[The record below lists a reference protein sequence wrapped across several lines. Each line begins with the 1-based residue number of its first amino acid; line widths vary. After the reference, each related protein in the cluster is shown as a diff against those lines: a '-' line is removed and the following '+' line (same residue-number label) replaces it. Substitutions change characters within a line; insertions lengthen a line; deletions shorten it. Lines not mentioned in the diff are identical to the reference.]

1 MKETITTGTTTLQD
15 LQKKEQSEGKSNTK
29 SNDVLPIVTTTTT
42 TYPPSSSSSSSSKP
56 VIIREDKIYRPSE
69 AADPQS
75 DGKF

>member
-29 SNDVLPIVTTTTT
+29 SNDVLPIVTTTTS
-42 TYPPSSSSSSSSKP
+42 TYPPSSSSSRP

-69 AADPQS
+69 AEDPQS